1 MMEMMLRGMILEVD
15 HFPQRSFA
23 RAYEILVENDYPAA
37 GTHGNTN
44 AGRIYDIGGI
54 STTGLGRCRAADRTG
69 AMGDGLRDR
78 IALITERGGYPAEGF
93 GFDLN
98 GFAGAP
104 GPRFGDESGCGS
116 PQSDPIT
123 YPFMSYA
130 GDVTFQAPAAGQPRG
145 GFQHR
150 GHDPRGPDPRADRG
164 RPARWRERRGPRAA
178 VPLGRGLC
186 PHVGAR
192 RDARGGAAGRAAV
205 SGDPSVAWQDALGP
219 W

>member
-1 MMEMMLRGMILEVD
+1 M
-15 HFPQRSFA
+15 PCTT
-23 RAYEILVENDYPAA
+23 P

-130 GDVTFQAPAAGQPRG
+130 GDVTFQAPQLGS
-145 GFQHR
+145 
-150 GHDPRGPDPRADRG
+150 RAVDFNTEG
-164 RPARWRERRGPRAA
+164 MI
-178 VPLGRGLC
+178 
-186 PHVGAR
+186 HVGLIPELIEDAR
-192 RDARGGAAGRAAV
+192 RDGVSDEDLAPVFRSAEGYVRMWERAEMRGAELRAAQ
-205 SGDPSVAWQDALGP
+205 P
-219 W
+219 